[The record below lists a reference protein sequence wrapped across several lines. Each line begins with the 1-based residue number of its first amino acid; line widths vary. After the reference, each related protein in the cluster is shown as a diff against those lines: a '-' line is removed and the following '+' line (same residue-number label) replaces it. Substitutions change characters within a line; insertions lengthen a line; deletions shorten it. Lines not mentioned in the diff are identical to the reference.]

1 MRHTFIILSIFLLS
15 LTIVSCGS
23 DDGGSSS
30 SDNSSSTTTTSSDDD
45 STTSSEL
52 FVGVGNSGTI
62 VTSSGGSTLDTRTS
76 GTTESL
82 TGVTYGNG
90 IFVAVGGSGTI
101 LTSSDGI
108 TWTIRTSGIGETL
121 RAVTYGNGTFVAVG
135 SYAVILSS
143 TDGITWTNRSVTYDG
158 NKTLDGITY
167 GKGLFVTVGYR
178 GVSWVSSDG
187 ITWTYV
193 NTRGSSGLGGMMFG
207 VTYGNGLYIAVGE
220 SRVII
225 TSDNGTSWTQRK
237 SSESGSV
244 SFFGVG
250 YGNGLYNAVGSYGV
264 IYGSSNGTTWTQKV
278 SGSTASLNKIA
289 YGNSTYVVVGSE
301 IILTSSDGTS
311 WTSYTTDGMTLN
323 DAIYKKSSY
332 DTTAPVIAEVTSVTT
347 PTNDNTPNYTFSSD
361 EAGTITYGGSCSS
374 STKSATT
381 GNNTIT
387 LNSLSDGTYSDC
399 TISVFDASGNVSN
412 SLTIKSFI
420 VDRTAAS
427 LVEVIAVTTPTNDNT
442 PNYTFS
448 SSEAGTITYGG
459 SCSSSTTSAITDNNT
474 ITLNSLSE
482 GTYSNCTI
490 SVTDNVSN
498 SVTLNISSFV
508 IDKTAPRVS
517 SISPTDNQSG
527 VSVTDNISVTF
538 SEAIDNTSVTSN
550 TSSTSCSGSIQLSS
564 DNFSSC
570 IQMSSS
576 PSSSN
581 SEKTFTID
589 PSSNFSLS
597 TTYKIRVTT
606 GVKDNA
612 GNNLSAQWSNTNGF
626 QTTSWNG
633 TQVLGTTRFET
644 GRAVQ
649 IDSSGNIYIT
659 GDTQQAFSGDGLDGN
674 TSAGGYDIF
683 LVKYNSNGIKQWTQQ
698 LGTSSIDRGYDL
710 TIDSSNNIYV
720 TGVTVGGLDG
730 NISSGDSDIF
740 LAKYYD
746 NGTKQWTKQLGTSS
760 GDAGLGL
767 AIDSSNN
774 IYITGYTS
782 GGLDGTNSGNQ
793 DVFLAKYYDNGTKQW
808 TKQLGTSSG
817 EQGKGVAVDSSDN
830 IYVTGSTYGGLD
842 GNSNSGSSD
851 IFLVK
856 YYDNGTKQ
864 WTQQLGTSG
873 SDVGYRV
880 TVDNSS
886 NIYITGYTAGGLDGN
901 TNAGGWDIFL
911 VKYNSS
917 GTKQWTK
924 QLGTSEGDLGD
935 GVVVDFSN
943 NVYVT
948 GSSEE
953 ELDGNVH
960 SGQGDIIL
968 AKYYDNGTKQW
979 TKQMGTSSFDGGQG
993 ITVDNSSNIY
1003 ITGYTRGDLD
1013 GNTLSGSDADMF
1025 LLKYNSDG
1033 DLQ

>member
-1 MRHTFIILSIFLLS
+1 
-15 LTIVSCGS
+15 
-23 DDGGSSS
+23 
-30 SDNSSSTTTTSSDDD
+30 
-45 STTSSEL
+45 
-52 FVGVGNSGTI
+52 
-62 VTSSGGSTLDTRTS
+62 LDTRTS
-76 GTTESL
+76 GTTETL

-101 LTSSDGI
+101 LTSTDGI

-237 SSESGSV
+237 SAESGSV

-264 IYGSSNGTTWTQKV
+264 IYGSSDGTTWTQKV
-278 SGSTASLNKIA
+278 SGSTSSLNKID

-301 IILTSSDGTS
+301 IILTSSNGTS

-332 DTTAPVIAEVTSVTT
+332 DTTAPVIAEVT
-347 PTNDNTPNYTFSSD
+347 
-361 EAGTITYGGSCSS
+361 
-374 STKSATT
+374 
-381 GNNTIT
+381 
-387 LNSLSDGTYSDC
+387 
-399 TISVFDASGNVSN
+399 
-412 SLTIKSFI
+412 
-420 VDRTAAS
+420 
-427 LVEVIAVTTPTNDNT
+427 AVTTPTNDTT
-442 PNYTFS
+442 PDYTFS

-459 SCSSSTTSAITDNNT
+459 SCSSSTTSAISGNNT
-474 ITLNSLSE
+474 ITLNSLSD
-482 GTYSNCTI
+482 GTYLDCTI
-490 SVTDNVSN
+490 SVFDEAGNVSNSLTIKSFIVDITAATLVEVTAVTTPTNDTTPDYTFSSSEAGTITYGGSCSSSITSATTDNNTITLVSLSDDTYSDCTITVTDNVSN

-508 IDKTAPRVS
+508 IDTTVPTVS
-517 SISPTDNQSG
+517 STSPSDNQSG
-527 VSVTDNISVTF
+527 ISLSSNILVTF
-538 SEAIDNTSVTSN
+538 SESMDNTSVTTN
-550 TSSTSCSGSIQLSS
+550 TSNASCSGSIQLSS

-570 IQMSSS
+570 LQMNSS
-576 PSSSN
+576 PSISN
-581 SEKTFTID
+581 SHKTFTLD
-589 PSSNFSLS
+589 PSNNFSLS

-606 GVKDNA
+606 GVKDSA
-612 GNNLSAQWSNTNGF
+612 GNNLTSQWSNTNGF

-633 TQVLGTTRFET
+633 TQVLGTTRADA
-644 GRAVQ
+644 GRAVK

-659 GDTQQAFSGDGLDGN
+659 GNTQQAFSGDGLDGN
-674 TSAGGYDIF
+674 TSAGDYDIF
-683 LVKYNSNGIKQWTQQ
+683 LVKYNSNGIKQWTKQ
-698 LGTSSIDRGYDL
+698 LGTSSSDYGYDL

-720 TGVTVGGLDG
+720 TGLTAGGLDG
-730 NISSGDSDIF
+730 NSNSGDYDIFLAKYYDNGTKQWTKQFGTSLIDFGSGVAIDSSNNIYVTGTTAGGLDGTNSGGYDIF

-760 GDAGLGL
+760 
-767 AIDSSNN
+767 
-774 IYITGYTS
+774 
-782 GGLDGTNSGNQ
+782 
-793 DVFLAKYYDNGTKQW
+793 V
-808 TKQLGTSSG
+808 
-817 EQGKGVAVDSSDN
+817 EQGKGVAVDSSNN
-830 IYVTGSTYGGLD
+830 IYVTGYTNGGLD
-842 GNSNSGSSD
+842 GNINSGSSD
-851 IFLVK
+851 IFLAK

-901 TNAGGWDIFL
+901 TNFGVWDIFL

-917 GTKQWTK
+917 GAKQWTK
-924 QLGTSEGDLGD
+924 QLGTSEGDLGEV
-935 GVVVDFSN
+935 VVVDSLN

-948 GSSEE
+948 GSSEGG
-953 ELDGNVH
+953 LDGNAS
-960 SGQGDIIL
+960 SGQGDIFL
-968 AKYYDNGTKQW
+968 SKFYDNGTKQW
-979 TKQMGTSSFDGGQG
+979 TQQLGTSGYDGGYG
-993 ITVDNSSNIY
+993 VTVDNSSNIY

-1013 GNTLSGSDADMF
+1013 GNTLSGSDSDMF
-1025 LLKYNSDG
+1025 ILKYNSDG
-1033 DLQ
+1033 VLQ